1 MTRVLLQGARLGA
14 LRSADLQLD
23 PGRYVVLAAESE
35 PLQALIAILS
45 GRDTPSSGRATLGA
59 QAPSASPQA
68 RRSIAVLFADEAL
81 PPASSVEH
89 SVALALETRGA
100 AAQSA
105 AQVLTA
111 AGLEELRALPTSA
124 LDQRATRSVALALA
138 LGHEQAALLALHEP
152 LSTSLDAAWV
162 LRELDRHTA
171 RGAIVLATTTSSA
184 DALVLGGG
192 WLSLELG
199 RLRSDATTTTR
210 LGAGPFQRV
219 LVEADDASAL
229 AQLLQASP
237 LQLTLVASAPRSL
250 ELIGPALDVTVREV
264 VALSREHGI
273 ELRRVT
279 ATVAPVEV
287 LMAARAG
294 FARGAYEAAR
304 AAAQPSAHAAGGF
317 R

>member
-1 MTRVLLQGARLGA
+1 
-14 LRSADLQLD
+14 
-23 PGRYVVLAAESE
+23 VLASESE
-35 PLQALIAILS
+35 PLQALVAILS
-45 GRDTPSSGRATLGA
+45 GREAPSSGRVRLGDS
-59 QAPSASPQA
+59 APSATPQT
-68 RRSIAVLFADEAL
+68 RRSIAALFADEAL
-81 PPASSVEH
+81 PPASNVES
-89 SVALALETRGA
+89 SVALALETRGDTPKRA
-100 AAQSA
+100 TEL
-105 AQVLTA
+105 LTA
-111 AGLEELRALPTSA
+111 AGLDELRGLRPGS

-138 LGHEQAALLALHEP
+138 LAHEQAALLALHEP

-184 DALVLGGG
+184 DALLLGGS

-199 RLRSDATTTTR
+199 RVRSDAATTPR

-219 LVEADDASAL
+219 VVEADDANAL
-229 AQLLQASP
+229 ARLLQASP
-237 LQLTLVASAPRSL
+237 LQLTLIASAPRSL
-250 ELIGPALDVTVREV
+250 EIIGPALDITVHEV

-304 AAAQPSAHAAGGF
+304 AAAAPGGY